1 MGQNMPGHVRTC
13 QGQGYHMVS
22 PDAFTLVASSVHEM
36 NIDEPALARPLSDQ
50 SEKFQGLASSRRLES
65 KRVDKM
71 GLGNA
76 GRCLVGIW
84 VF

>member
-1 MGQNMPGHVRTC
+1 
-13 QGQGYHMVS
+13 MVS

-36 NIDEPALARPLSDQ
+36 NIDEPALARPLSDH

>member
-1 MGQNMPGHVRTC
+1 
-13 QGQGYHMVS
+13 
-22 PDAFTLVASSVHEM
+22 M